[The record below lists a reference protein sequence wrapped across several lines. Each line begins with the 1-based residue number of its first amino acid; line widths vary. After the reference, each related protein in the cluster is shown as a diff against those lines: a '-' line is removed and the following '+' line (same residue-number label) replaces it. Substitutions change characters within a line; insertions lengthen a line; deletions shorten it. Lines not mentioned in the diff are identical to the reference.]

1 MLSDGILSF
10 WDDGNLWSFKL
21 INSKGGFYLFVCL
34 ACLSLCVS
42 ICLSLGACAHAS
54 VPNILFKLVWGA
66 APVTLV
72 PELLE

>member
-34 ACLSLCVS
+34 
-42 ICLSLGACAHAS
+42 LG
-54 VPNILFKLVWGA
+54 VLNLLVISY
-66 APVTLV
+66 
-72 PELLE
+72 